1 MVFALTG
8 PAGDSDKC
16 SHFSFMGLE
25 EFLKKVLTATE
36 MHTVISSVQFSH
48 SVVSNSL
55 RPHELQHAR
64 PPCPSPTPRVHPD
77 SCPSSR

>member
-48 SVVSNSL
+48 SVVSNSNEGFPL
-55 RPHELQHAR
+55 
-64 PPCPSPTPRVHPD
+64 SGSFWNVG
-77 SCPSSR
+77 SF